1 LRSACFEAGAKVLL
15 AHVFIKIVSS
25 YINQNKKQMEQ
36 TTGTFR
42 RVKEL
47 VLIKCDA
54 CTYEFVF
61 ANYKGAGIPKWTECP
76 HCKRQIILKK

>member
-1 LRSACFEAGAKVLL
+1 
-15 AHVFIKIVSS
+15 
-25 YINQNKKQMEQ
+25 MEQ

-76 HCKRQIILKK
+76 HCKRQIFLKK